1 LPCEM
6 QIGGVQPPP
15 DILDVMEEKIS
26 TAYARR
32 EYGVIVDERTWEI
45 VPGERARLRAA
56 VQTAR

>member
-1 LPCEM
+1 M